1 MNSQSMNLF
10 GFPIIKF
17 TVSDWQNKKSKL
29 LKLIDF
35 SDTDTNFDGQPF
47 SIIECETDY
56 YKYQTSAPYLNQF
69 VDILKTDLDKLV
81 EEYTEILTDRYR
93 GDCPV
98 ESVDK
103 WQLWSQR
110 YTKGQYHGAHN
121 HGLMN
126 ISCVLYVEFDDKL
139 HFPTTFY
146 SPHPNP
152 YYGTIDKI
160 APPVFE
166 GDIITFPSVLLHE
179 SPVSQTETPRTIMSF
194 NIPMR

>member
-1 MNSQSMNLF
+1 MGNH
-10 GFPIIKF
+10 
-17 TVSDWQNKKSKL
+17 
-29 LKLIDF
+29 
-35 SDTDTNFDGQPF
+35 
-47 SIIECETDY
+47 IIECETDY

-93 GDCPV
+93 GDCSCD
-98 ESVDK
+98 SVDK

-146 SPHPNP
+146 SPFPNP
-152 YYGTIDKI
+152 IMEQLTKLRLQYLK
-160 APPVFE
+160 E
-166 GDIITFPSVLLHE
+166 RLLHF
-179 SPVSQTETPRTIMSF
+179 PLCYYMSRLLR
-194 NIPMR
+194 NRDTRELSCHSIYL